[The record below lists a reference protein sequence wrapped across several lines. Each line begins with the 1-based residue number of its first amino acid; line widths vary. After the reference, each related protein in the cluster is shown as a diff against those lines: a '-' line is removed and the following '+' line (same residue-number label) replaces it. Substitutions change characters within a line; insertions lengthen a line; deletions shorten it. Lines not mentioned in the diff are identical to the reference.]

1 MKPVLELNQLCVSLK
16 GRKKTKDLVKGI
28 SCNGAFRQKFS
39 GFRERKIPRG

>member
-28 SCNGAFRQKFS
+28 SFS
-39 GFRERKIPRG
+39 VEP